1 MKSQILERYKTQLI
15 VIFIGFICFSAVSYL
30 LQLHHQSYTFPDSYS
45 YLLSIKQLYF
55 EHTLNDHRPF
65 LFSFLSGIPLFL
77 DEAIE
82 NIFNWSL
89 VLNLFSWLG
98 TSLLLYKILSNLYK
112 NNIAILFTIFNLLL
126 VGSIAICF
134 HLLTEPLFTFLL
146 IIIFY
151 YIQKFEITKESKF
164 LSIAISLLLLS
175 LLIKPILKFFIL
187 IVFVFYFKHFGK
199 MLKTKFS
206 FYLVMPIFLVF
217 FQMYS
222 LKRNYGD
229 FTLSYIDTATYF
241 NYLGTKADC
250 FKNDI
255 KFEQGQNQRHSYFS
269 KFSPTDGKKIALN
282 DFKNQLS
289 DNKTNLL
296 KAYFSNLYINSTKGS
311 ASVFGCRNVNKRKNF
326 EKVLFFFKGITKIQ
340 NIILTVLG
348 LILAFHTL
356 IRWRKSM
363 SFIMTVSVAFLYI
376 FFISGISS
384 DQGDRLHLIFY
395 PLVIIML
402 VNWLSLKTKSK
413 PFAELL
419 QK

>member
-1 MKSQILERYKTQLI
+1 MKIQIIEKYKVQLI
-15 VIFIGFICFSAVSYL
+15 LIFIGFICFSAVSYL
-30 LQLHHQSYTFPDSYS
+30 LQLHHQSYIFPDSYS

-77 DEAIE
+77 DTAIV

-98 TSLLLYKILSNLYK
+98 TSLLLYKILSNFYK
-112 NNIAILFTIFNLLL
+112 NNIAYLFSIFNLLL

-134 HLLTEPLFTFLL
+134 HFLTEPIFTFFL

-187 IVFVFYFKHFGK
+187 MVFAFYFKHFGK

-206 FYLVMPIFLVF
+206 FYLVIPIFLVF

-250 FKNDI
+250 YKNNI
-255 KFEQGQNQRHSYFS
+255 EFEQGHNQRHSYFS
-269 KFSPTDGKKIALN
+269 KFSPKDGKKIALN
-282 DFKNQLS
+282 DLKNQFRN
-289 DNKTNLL
+289 NKINLL

-311 ASVFGCRNVNKRKNF
+311 ASVFACENVNNRKKF
-326 EKVLFFFKGITKIQ
+326 EIFLFFFKAITKAQ
-340 NIILTVLG
+340 NIILTVIG

-363 SFIMTVSVAFLYI
+363 SFIVTVSVAFLYI

-395 PLVIIML
+395 PLVIIMI
-402 VNWLSLKTKSK
+402 VNWLSLKRNPK
-413 PFAELL
+413 PFAEPL